1 MPFLSIRGTDKGEE
15 KAEDSGTDDS
25 KDSGAVSMGGVCQCL
40 DNVDI
45 ILIVYPDSLIADR
58 LSLRRSEFSVSR
70 LCFV

>member
-1 MPFLSIRGTDKGEE
+1 MSTSYLGHTLLSQVEDIKLGEE

-45 ILIVYPDSLIADR
+45 ILIVSPDSLIADR
-58 LSLRRSEFSVSR
+58 LSL
-70 LCFV
+70 